1 MSALFLLDR
10 LRVIPIL
17 PPDGESKGGGEGYPS
32 EVREEDKSRRL
43 VNGIE
48 LESAGR
54 HVHPESRNLQRG
66 QLEVMASEEY
76 RGPGPVEGEL
86 RGVEAEGSGVGP
98 RLVHEKAGVTHP
110 GVERSPDRTESPVG
124 RTPSW
129 PVQVLVPSLDVVP
142 GNDGTGNG
150 SGKRKECTDNAF
162 KCHLK

>member
-86 RGVEAEGSGVGP
+86 RGVEAEGRGVGP
-98 RLVHEKAGVTHP
+98 GLVHEEAGVTHP
-110 GVERSPDRTESPVG
+110 CIERSPDRAKCPV
-124 RTPSW
+124 RW
-129 PVQVLVPSLDVVP
+129 PPGWSVQVLIPAPDIIP
-142 GNDGTGNG
+142 GDDGPRNG
-150 SGKRKECTDNAF
+150 SGKWK
-162 KCHLK
+162 